1 MSEALEFR
9 TTHDSPTLVVARV
22 QGVLDASTVPMLLSW
37 VAAHRAAGRHLVL
50 NLAGVSFIASSGVGA
65 LLSLDEELRNDG
77 ASFRLA
83 QLSPGVDS
91 VLRLLNLDQFL
102 TIEPSEEAAIAAAGH

>member
-1 MSEALEFR
+1 MNDSLVIR
-9 TTHDSPTLVVARV
+9 TTHDAPSLVVARA

-37 VAAHRAAGRHLVL
+37 VAAHRASRRHIVF